1 MRFLSLVILIT
12 LNMALF
18 AQSDTI
24 FNQKDVANR
33 KQGYWK
39 KSWPTGKL
47 MYKGYFRDNKPV
59 GEMRRYFES
68 GALKAILI
76 YDKNSV
82 YAKAK
87 IYYED
92 GTLAAQGNYFNAEK
106 DSVWTYYS
114 YYNKSLSAR
123 ESYVKGSRE
132 GSFINYYPN
141 GEISEK
147 TEYKNNMKNGNWEQ
161 YFKGNVPKLMAHYEN
176 NKLEGGFI
184 VYFNTG
190 KPYITGQ
197 YKNSLREGK
206 WMFYKEDGT
215 VENVLNYNEGKA
227 AEEKQLN
234 KEEQDF
240 FKLIDE
246 SQGKFNEPDETE
258 FLQPNKK

>member
-1 MRFLSLVILIT
+1 
-12 LNMALF
+12 
-18 AQSDTI
+18 
-24 FNQKDVANR
+24 
-33 KQGYWK
+33 
-39 KSWPTGKL
+39 
-47 MYKGYFRDNKPV
+47 
-59 GEMRRYFES
+59 
-68 GALKAILI
+68 
-76 YDKNSV
+76 
-82 YAKAK
+82 
-87 IYYED
+87 
-92 GTLAAQGNYFNAEK
+92 
-106 DSVWTYYS
+106 
-114 YYNKSLSAR
+114 
-123 ESYVKGSRE
+123 VKGSRE

-190 KPYITGQ
+190 KPYITGR

-206 WMFYKEDGT
+206 WIFYKEDGT
-215 VENVLNYNEGKA
+215 VENELNYNEGKA

-240 FKLIDE
+240 FRLIDE